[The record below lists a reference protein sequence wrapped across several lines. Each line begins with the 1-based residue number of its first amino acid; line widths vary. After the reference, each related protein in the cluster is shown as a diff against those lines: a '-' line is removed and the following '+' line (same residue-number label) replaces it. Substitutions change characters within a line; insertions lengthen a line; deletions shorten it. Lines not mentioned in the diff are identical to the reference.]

1 MRPMI
6 FTMKA
11 DAPSS
16 SKINTGETL
25 PFSGPFP
32 VSNVQEENNM
42 SNLKFAHHE
51 KSKCA
56 SWPPFLFSFS
66 LWSIFLPFLL
76 VFFIGFSLAKI

>member
-1 MRPMI
+1 
-6 FTMKA
+6 
-11 DAPSS
+11 
-16 SKINTGETL
+16 
-25 PFSGPFP
+25 
-32 VSNVQEENNM
+32 M